1 MLSCLYPRFIF
12 ESAVMFVNIAT
23 GKEYFCGSENT
34 LTIVLVM
41 KLVCVF
47 VVGSRT
53 KYINTHT
60 LSGECKTLV
69 EVPGR
74 PLDCIHVRIQVVISS
89 LRAAKCYH
97 EILG

>member
-12 ESAVMFVNIAT
+12 ESAVMFVYIDT

-41 KLVCVF
+41 KLVYGF
-47 VVGSRT
+47 VVGSRA

-60 LSGECKTLV
+60 HSLV
-69 EVPGR
+69 SVKRWWKSQADPWIVSMSESR
-74 PLDCIHVRIQVVISS
+74 L
-89 LRAAKCYH
+89 
-97 EILG
+97 